1 MTSTTADRDRA
12 ATPRPGPVLLRRAG
26 SAAAWLWCV
35 PAVIAAFVPVA
46 YLAWRTTEAGGAAV
60 LEQLAR
66 PRLTQMTVNTLL
78 LSAAVTAACLVIGT
92 ATAYLVSRTDLRART
107 AVNLAA
113 SLPLAVPTY
122 VAAFS
127 WRAAFPGTEGFWI
140 SALVLTVSSFPYVH
154 LPVAA
159 ALSRTDPALE
169 EQSRILG
176 DGPWRTFFKVTLRQ
190 IAPAAVAGSL
200 LCALYVFHDFGAVSI
215 LRYETFTTAIYSA
228 WRLGFDRTGA
238 LVLSTALAVLAL
250 ILLGGEWAATA
261 PGRRARRES
270 SSGRE
275 PARLRLGRAAPLA
288 YLGLAGLTVLSLGVP
303 AWSLIRWT
311 LDGVSTTDP
320 AEVWAAAWT
329 SLSLSAAAA
338 ALTMALVVPVGL
350 YVARHRSPLAAVT
363 ERVVYLGYAL
373 PGVVIG
379 LSLVF
384 LAINLDWVYERF
396 YQSVPLLV
404 FGYAVLLLPLGMG
417 AVKASAAQASPQL
430 GQVAASLGAGPVRR
444 FATITLPLTAPGIAA
459 GAALVFLTAMKELP
473 ATLLLRPAGTETL
486 ATRLWTYTD
495 VAAFSAAAPYA
506 ALIVVSS
513 AVPIWLL
520 SRRIGRLRP

>member
-1 MTSTTADRDRA
+1 MTSTAHRDRA
-12 ATPRPGPVLLRRAG
+12 ATSPPGRALLRRAG
-26 SAAAWLWCV
+26 SAAAWLWCL
-35 PAVIAAFVPVA
+35 PAVAAALVPLV
-46 YLAWRTTEAGGAAV
+46 YLTWRTAEAGGAAV

-66 PRLTQMTVNTLL
+66 PRLAQMTLNTLL
-78 LSAAVTAACLVIGT
+78 LSGAVTISCLVIGT
-92 ATAYLVSRTDLRART
+92 TTAYLVSRTDLRART
-107 AVNLAA
+107 AVHLAA

-122 VAAFS
+122 VAAFA
-127 WRAAFPGTEGFWI
+127 WRAAFPDADGFWI

-159 ALSRTDPALE
+159 ALMRTDPALE

-190 IAPAAVAGSL
+190 IAPAAVAGAL

-228 WRLGFDRTGA
+228 WKLGFDRTGA
-238 LVLSTALAVLAL
+238 LVLSTALAALAL
-250 ILLGGEWAATA
+250 VLLTAEWAAAA
-261 PGRRARRES
+261 PGRRARRDS
-270 SSGRE
+270 ASGRE
-275 PARLRLGRAAPLA
+275 PTRLRLRRTAPLA
-288 YLGLAGLTVLSLGVP
+288 YLALAGLTALSLGVP
-303 AWSLIRWT
+303 AWSLVRWT
-311 LDGVSTTDP
+311 LDGVSTADP

-338 ALTMALVVPVGL
+338 ALTVALVVPVGL
-350 YVARHRSPLAAVT
+350 YAARHRSVLAAAT

-384 LAINLDWVYERF
+384 LAINVDWIYERF
-396 YQSVPLLV
+396 YQSAPLLV
-404 FGYAVLLLPLGMG
+404 FGYAVMLLPLGAG

-444 FATITLPLTAPGIAA
+444 LATITLPLTAPGIAA

-495 VAAFSAAAPYA
+495 IAAFSAAAPYA
-506 ALIVVSS
+506 TLIVVVS

-520 SRRIGRLRP
+520 GRRIGRLRP

>member
-1 MTSTTADRDRA
+1 M
-12 ATPRPGPVLLRRAG
+12 LAG
-26 SAAAWLWCV
+26 
-35 PAVIAAFVPVA
+35 
-46 YLAWRTTEAGGAAV
+46 T
-60 LEQLAR
+60 
-66 PRLTQMTVNTLL
+66 
-78 LSAAVTAACLVIGT
+78 VTAACLVIGI
-92 ATAYLVSRTDLRART
+92 ATAFLVSRTDLRLRA
-107 AVNLAA
+107 AVNLSA

-127 WRAAFPGTEGFWI
+127 WRAAFPGAEGFWI

-159 ALSRTDPALE
+159 ALSRSDPALE
-169 EQSRILG
+169 EQSRSLG
-176 DGPWRTFFKVTLRQ
+176 EGPWRTFFKVTLRQ
-190 IAPAAVAGSL
+190 VAPAAVAGAL
-200 LCALYVFHDFGAVSI
+200 LCALYVFSDFGAVSI
-215 LRYETFTTAIYSA
+215 LNYRTFTQEIYVA
-228 WRLGFDRTGA
+228 WRLGFDHTGA
-238 LVLSTALAVLAL
+238 LVLASALVLLTLIVLA
-250 ILLGGEWAATA
+250 GEWAAAA

-270 SSGRE
+270 ASSRA
-275 PARLRLGRAAPLA
+275 PVRLPLGRGRPLV
-288 YLGLAGLTVLSLGVP
+288 YLGLAVLAVLSLGVP
-303 AWSLIRWT
+303 GWSLARWT
-311 LDGVSTTDP
+311 LDGVSTADP
-320 AEVWAAAWT
+320 AEVWGATWT
-329 SLSLSAAAA
+329 SLYLSGAAAI
-338 ALTMALVVPVGL
+338 LTVALVVPVGL
-350 YVARHRSPLAAVT
+350 YVARRRGPLAAAT
-363 ERVVYLGYAL
+363 ERIVYVGYAL

-384 LAINLDWVYERF
+384 MAINVDWVRERF
-396 YQSVPLLV
+396 YQTAPLLV

-473 ATLLLRPAGTETL
+473 ATLLLRPSGTETL

-506 ALIVVSS
+506 ALIVVVS

-520 SRRIGRLRP
+520 SRRIGRQGP

>member
-1 MTSTTADRDRA
+1 MTATAERDRA
-12 ATPRPGPVLLRRAG
+12 ATRPPGPALLRRAG
-26 SAAAWLWCV
+26 RAAAWLWCL
-35 PAVIAAFVPVA
+35 PAVIAAMVPVV
-46 YLAWRTTEAGGAAV
+46 YLAWRTAEAGGAAV
-60 LEQLAR
+60 LDQLAR
-66 PRLTQMTVNTLL
+66 PRLAQMTVNTLL

-92 ATAYLVSRTDLRART
+92 ATAYLVSRTDLRARA

-122 VAAFS
+122 VAAFA
-127 WRAAFPGTEGFWI
+127 WRAAFPEAEGFWI

-190 IAPAAVAGSL
+190 IAPAAVAGAL

-250 ILLGGEWAATA
+250 VLLGGEWAAAA
-261 PGRRARRES
+261 PGRRALRDS
-270 SSGRE
+270 ASGRE
-275 PARLRLGRAAPLA
+275 PARLRLGRTAPLA
-288 YLGLAGLTVLSLGVP
+288 YLGLAGLTALSLGVP
-303 AWSLIRWT
+303 AWSLVRWT
-311 LDGVSTTDP
+311 LDGVSAADP

-329 SLSLSAAAA
+329 SLGLSAAAA
-338 ALTMALVVPVGL
+338 AVTLALVVPVGL
-350 YVARHRSPLAAVT
+350 YTARHRSALAAAT

-384 LAINLDWVYERF
+384 LAINVDWVYERF
-396 YQSVPLLV
+396 YQSAPLLV
-404 FGYAVLLLPLGMG
+404 FGYAVLLLPLGLG

-473 ATLLLRPAGTETL
+473 ATLLLRPSGTETL

-495 VAAFSAAAPYA
+495 IAAFSAAAPYA
-506 ALIVVSS
+506 ALIVATS

-520 SRRIGRLRP
+520 GRSIGRLRP

>member
-1 MTSTTADRDRA
+1 M
-12 ATPRPGPVLLRRAG
+12 V
-26 SAAAWLWCV
+26 
-35 PAVIAAFVPVA
+35 
-46 YLAWRTTEAGGAAV
+46 YLTWRTAEAGGEAII
-60 LEQLAR
+60 EQLRR
-66 PRLTQMTVNTLL
+66 PRLAEMTGNTLL
-78 LSAAVTAACLVIGT
+78 LAATVTAACLVVGI
-92 ATAYLVSRTDLRART
+92 ATAFLVSRTDLRFRA
-107 AVNLAA
+107 AVNLSA

-122 VAAFS
+122 VAAFA
-127 WRAAFPGTEGFWI
+127 WRAAFPAVEGFWI
-140 SALVLTVSSFPYVH
+140 SALVLTLASFPYVH

-159 ALSRTDPALE
+159 ALSRSDPALE

-176 DGPWRTFFKVTLRQ
+176 DGPWHTFFKVTLRQ
-190 IAPAAVAGSL
+190 VAPAAVAGGL
-200 LCALYVFHDFGAVSI
+200 LCALYVFSDFGAVSI

-238 LVLSTALAVLAL
+238 LVLASALVVLTLAL
-250 ILLGGEWAATA
+250 LAGEWAAAA
-261 PGRRARRES
+261 PGRKSKREND
-270 SSGRE
+270 SGRA
-275 PARLRLGRAAPLA
+275 PLRLRLGRTAPA
-288 YLGLAGLTVLSLGVP
+288 VYVGLAGLAALSLGIP
-303 AWSLIRWT
+303 FWSLARWT
-311 LDGVSTTDP
+311 LDGVSAADP

-338 ALTMALVVPVGL
+338 LLTVALVVPVGL
-350 YVARHRSPLAAVT
+350 YVARHRGALAAAT
-363 ERVVYLGYAL
+363 ERAVYIGYAL

-384 LAINLDWVYERF
+384 MAINVDWVYERF
-396 YQSVPLLV
+396 YQSSPLLV

-417 AVKASAAQASPQL
+417 AVKASAEQASPQL
-430 GQVAASLGAGPVRR
+430 DRVAASLGAGPVRR

-506 ALIVVSS
+506 ALIVAVS

-520 SRRIGRLRP
+520 SRNIERSGP

>member
-1 MTSTTADRDRA
+1 MTSTTDRDRA
-12 ATPRPGPVLLRRAG
+12 ATPRPGPALLRRAG
-26 SAAAWLWCV
+26 SAAAWLWCL
-35 PAVIAAFVPVA
+35 PAVIAALVPVA

-190 IAPAAVAGSL
+190 IAPAAVAGAL

-250 ILLGGEWAATA
+250 ILLGAEWAATA

-363 ERVVYLGYAL
+363 ERAVYLGYAL